1 MFRNPTSYGWGS
13 ILLSPQWIFA
23 RHPGMARHVVWP
35 REKTS
40 LTRDA
45 A

>member
-1 MFRNPTSYGWGS
+1 MFRNPTSYGWGF

-23 RHPGMARHVVWP
+23 RHPGARQVVWP

-40 LTRDA
+40 LARDA